1 MKSKFKKNFLLWFW
15 GVVIAGIT
23 AMVLLFLL
31 LSAGWVG
38 YVPNIEE
45 LENPKNKFATEI
57 YSFDNKVLG
66 TYFTA
71 KENRMNVYYDE
82 LSPNLVN
89 ALLATEDIRFYS
101 HSGVDAKSVLRAVVS
116 VGGKGGG
123 STISQQTAKLFFTK
137 NIARNIVERAW
148 QKLNEWVTA
157 VKLEREY
164 TKEEIITMYFNKFN
178 FLNNADGIKT
188 AAQVYFNTTP
198 DKLNIQQAALLV
210 GMCQNPAIFN
220 PVSKREKTQE
230 NTLFR
235 RNTVLNQME
244 KYHFITENEC
254 DSLKKIPIELNFRSA
269 DHKLGLA
276 PYLREYL
283 RVRLMA
289 KKPKRSN
296 YADWQLKDYG
306 QYYLDSLAW
315 ETDPIYGF
323 IEKNPK
329 SDGTKYN
336 LYADGL
342 KIYTTI
348 DSRMQKYAEDIVVQ
362 HLTEL
367 QEQFFKEKKKMK
379 NGIFPTKMKPD
390 EIEAMIKRAI
400 RQSERYRVMKKNNA
414 SEKEINAA
422 FNTETDMRI
431 FSWQGIKDTVMTP
444 RDSII
449 WAKSFARIGF
459 MSMEPITGYVKA
471 YVGGPD
477 FTFFQYDMASVGR
490 RQVGSTVKPF
500 IYTFAMIN
508 GMYPCDRAV
517 NQPITFYNVDGRGK
531 TFTPRNGSK
540 AHLGE
545 TVSLR
550 WGLQQSN
557 NWLTAYVMSL
567 FSGTEDPIFPKDL
580 VKLMRKFGISG
591 RIDEVVSLCLGPCE
605 ISVNEMV
612 SAYTTFPN
620 KGFRSTPV
628 FVTHI
633 TDNKGNKIAEFSTIQ
648 SEVISEETSYKMI
661 DMMQA
666 VVNGGTASR
675 IRHKYGVTSPA
686 AGKTGTTNDNADG
699 WFIGY
704 TPQLVSG
711 VWVGWED
718 KQIHFTNM
726 AEGQGA
732 NMALPVWALYMKKVF
747 ENKELGYSTTVNFN
761 IPDWF
766 KANAGCDN

>member
-1 MKSKFKKNFLLWFW
+1 MKPYKKRFLKWFW
-15 GVVIAGIT
+15 GIVAAGIIFV
-23 AMVLLFLL
+23 VLLFFS
-31 LSAGWVG
+31 LSAGLIG

-57 YSFDNKVLG
+57 YSFDNKILG

-71 KENRMNVYYDE
+71 KENRMNITYDE
-82 LSPNLVN
+82 LPQHLVE
-89 ALLATEDIRFYS
+89 ALLATEDIRFYN
-101 HSGVDAKSVLRAVVS
+101 HSGVDAKSVLRAFVS
-116 VGGKGGG
+116 IGGRGGG
-123 STISQQTAKLFFTK
+123 STISQQTAKLFFTEKMAK
-137 NIARNIVERAW
+137 NKIERAW

-157 VKLEREY
+157 VKLEKEY
-164 TKEEIITMYFNKFN
+164 TKEEIITMYFNKFD
-178 FLNNADGIKT
+178 FLNNAVGIKT

-198 DKLNIQQAALLV
+198 SKLTLEQSALLV
-210 GMCQNPAIFN
+210 GMCQNPAQFN
-220 PVSKREKTQE
+220 PASKREVTRE
-230 NTLFR
+230 RALVR
-235 RNTVLNQME
+235 RNVVLNQME
-244 KYHFITENEC
+244 KYSFITKEVR
-254 DSLKKIPIELNFRSA
+254 DASKQIPIELQFRSA

-283 RVRLMA
+283 RVKMTA

-315 ETDPIYGF
+315 ETDPLYGF

-329 SDGTKYN
+329 SDGTLYN
-336 LYADGL
+336 IYADGL

-348 DSRMQKYAEDIVVQ
+348 DSRMQKYAEDVVVQ

-367 QEQFFKEKKKMK
+367 QGQFFKEKKTAK
-379 NGIFPTKMKPD
+379 NGIFPRNMKPE
-390 EIEAMIKRAI
+390 EIEALIKRAI
-400 RQSERYRVMKKNNA
+400 RQSERYRGMKKSGA
-414 SEKEINAA
+414 TDKQIEDA
-422 FNTETDMRI
+422 FNTEIDMRV
-431 FSWQGIKDTVMTP
+431 FSWQGVKDTIMSP

-471 YVGGPD
+471 YIGGPD

-490 RQVGSTVKPF
+490 RQVGSTIKPF
-500 IYTFAMIN
+500 IYTFAMTN
-508 GMYPCDRAV
+508 GMFPCDKIL
-517 NQPITFYNVDGRGK
+517 NEPITFTNVDGRGK
-531 TFTPRNGSK
+531 SFTPRNGSK
-540 AHLGE
+540 TRMGE
-545 TVSLR
+545 NVTLR

-557 NWLTAYVMSL
+557 NWVTARIMAL
-567 FSGTEDPIFPKDL
+567 FSGEDSPIFPKDL
-580 VKLMRKFGISG
+580 AKLMRKFGISG

-605 ISVNEMV
+605 VSVNEMV
-612 SAYTTFPN
+612 SAYTAFPN
-620 KGFRSTPV
+620 GGVRYTPV
-628 FVTHI
+628 FVTAI
-633 TDNKGNKIAEFSTIQ
+633 TDNKGNVIATFNTTTH
-648 SEVISEETSYKMI
+648 EVINEETSYKMVDI
-661 DMMQA
+661 MQG
-666 VVNGGTASR
+666 VVNGGTGSR
-675 IRHKYGVTSPA
+675 IRRYGVTSPA

-718 KQIHFTNM
+718 RDIHFSNM

-732 NMALPVWALYMKKVF
+732 SMALPVWALYMKKVF
-747 ENKELGYSTTVNFN
+747 ENSELGYSPAKKFN

-766 KANAGCDN
+766 NPNVGCFE